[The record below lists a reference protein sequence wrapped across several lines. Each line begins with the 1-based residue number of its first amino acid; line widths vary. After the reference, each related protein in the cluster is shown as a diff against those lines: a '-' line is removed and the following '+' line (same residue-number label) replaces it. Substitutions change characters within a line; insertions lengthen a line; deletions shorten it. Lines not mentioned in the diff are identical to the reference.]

1 MEVEEWVEEQLVKSK
16 ERMKEFE
23 YKLDQLSF
31 ENQEIMSELVERKNE
46 NLILCLV
53 VEEVILVK
61 EEFEMKFVVVEKEF
75 YDEID
80 KVQQELDEKIKMIVF
95 FE

>member
-61 EEFEMKFVVVEKEF
+61 EEFELKFVVVEKEF